1 MPLDRESYSAAV
13 RTAGTGLL
21 HELDALL
28 TPPHDLFGVA
38 APFCVA
44 PEQAAEVREHLAAIR
59 AAVVDVKLTSV
70 TTGHAQK
77 ENTPKAKAP
86 RKRSRYLY

>member
-28 TPPHDLFGVA
+28 TPPHDLFG
-38 APFCVA
+38 APAPYRVA
-44 PEQAAEVREHLAAIR
+44 PEQAANVREHLAAIR
-59 AAVVDVKLTSV
+59 SAVVDVQLVARAVGGPK
-70 TTGHAQK
+70 K
-77 ENTPKAKAP
+77 ESTPKAKAP
-86 RKRSRYLY
+86 RKRGSSLY